1 MRLELYTKLHDM
13 PLRFCP
19 LRGGARCDVL
29 PDSFAHHLR
38 LSRSFLSQRA
48 VSQAADYGSKGTS
61 SHLLHAVQTG
71 PTYVPS
77 PGRVS
82 DAIPACDLDGTMSP
96 ASSTVQS
103 INSIVHSDASVGAG
117 SVVSN
122 CVLGPHTIVG
132 RNCILKDVN
141 LGGYN
146 PVDPASL
153 TVGGAAPSPGEV
165 CDGSSVQPLNERCCR
180 DVVLGD
186 DLALTQWHITMPL
199 LGTTYSHSGTA
210 NAGAEHEGQGWLV
223 GSNTGGNGS
232 GAAGHGGHGPHG
244 FGSSALNGSSGSG
257 HGHVNVENGV
267 RQVYVLFFVQRRPS
281 VDFVT

>member
-1 MRLELYTKLHDM
+1 MRLELFTKLHDM

-29 PDSFAHHLR
+29 PDSFADHLR

-48 VSQAADYGSKGTS
+48 VSQSVAEYSSKGAS
-61 SHLLHAVQTG
+61 SHLLHAVQAA
-71 PTYVPS
+71 PTCVPS

-82 DAIPACDLDGTMSP
+82 DAIPACDVDGTMSP

-103 INSIVHSDASVGAG
+103 INSIVHNDASVGAG
-117 SVVSN
+117 SVISN

-146 PVDPASL
+146 PVDTTSL
-153 TVGGAAPSPGEV
+153 TVGGGGAPSPSEV
-165 CDGSSVQPLNERCCR
+165 FDGSSVQLLNERCCR
-180 DVVLGD
+180 DVALGD

-199 LGTTYSHSGTA
+199 LGTTYSHTGPANTGT
-210 NAGAEHEGQGWLV
+210 NQHEGQGWLA
-223 GSNTGGNGS
+223 GSDGGGNDS
-232 GAAGHGGHGPHG
+232 GAAGHGGGGCGPHGG
-244 FGSSALNGSSGSG
+244 FGSSGLSGSSGSG
-257 HGHVNVENGV
+257 RGHVDVENGV
-267 RQVYVLFFVQRRPS
+267 RQVYVCILRV
-281 VDFVT
+281 